1 MIQFLGNIEAKADAK
16 GRVFIPATFR
26 KQLQAAS
33 EERLVL
39 RKDVYQDCL
48 VLYPESVWF
57 ATQNQLRCRLNKWNA
72 KQQMIFRQFVSDAE
86 VMTPDGN
93 GRILL
98 PKRYLQM
105 AGIQSDVRFIGVD
118 NTIEIWAK
126 ERADQPFMNPD
137 EFSEALEE
145 LLGDGGQLG
154 MRFEYA
160 VQEQPRGLA
169 DAFIIGADFI
179 GTDSVALILGDNIF
193 YGQSFSQVLKRVAT
207 YESGATIFGYYV
219 RDPREYGVVEF
230 DENGMAVSIE
240 EKPEHPKSNYAV
252 PGLYFYDNDVVEIAK
267 NVKPSPRGE
276 IEITSINNEYLRR
289 GTLRVETLGR
299 GFAWLDTGNHDALL
313 DAADFVAAFQKR
325 QGLYISCI
333 EEIAFRRKFIDK
345 EQLLKLAEPLM
356 KTAYGQY
363 LVDVANGL

>member
-57 ATQNQLRCRLNKWNA
+57 ATQNQLRHRLNKWNA

-86 VMTPDGN
+86 VVTPDGN

-126 ERADQPFMNPD
+126 ERADQPFMTPD
-137 EFSEALEE
+137 EFGKALEE
-145 LLGDGGQLG
+145 LLGDGGARVILDAEGINLQHLAIEHLL
-154 MRFEYA
+154 RTA
-160 VQEQPRGLA
+160 DIA
-169 DAFIIGADFI
+169 DASQQFVKIIP
-179 GTDSVALILGDNIF
+179 L
-193 YGQSFSQVLKRVAT
+193 
-207 YESGATIFGYYV
+207 SGVF
-219 RDPREYGVVEF
+219 E
-230 DENGMAVSIE
+230 
-240 EKPEHPKSNYAV
+240 
-252 PGLYFYDNDVVEIAK
+252 
-267 NVKPSPRGE
+267 
-276 IEITSINNEYLRR
+276 
-289 GTLRVETLGR
+289 
-299 GFAWLDTGNHDALL
+299 
-313 DAADFVAAFQKR
+313 
-325 QGLYISCI
+325 
-333 EEIAFRRKFIDK
+333 
-345 EQLLKLAEPLM
+345 
-356 KTAYGQY
+356 
-363 LVDVANGL
+363 